1 MKHIFIL
8 LAILVLSSCKKDD
21 NNLLVPVTHE
31 LTVTYGSEFSN
42 LPVQGATVKFVGTHQ
57 EYNVTTDANG
67 KVQLTLFPDVYNIIA
82 GISLTPAE
90 AKTIT
95 HEEKATAF
103 NGFIER
109 LSINNQTALNS
120 TLALTQNNAN
130 NTLIIKQI
138 YLGSPRNAANGLDQ
152 FIEIYNATDTPINL
166 NGYAIA
172 RNARNTTNKAFNWA
186 QVTDKSNPNE
196 NYMYSQEIISFPSGY
211 TIAPRKSILI
221 ARDATNHKEA
231 AQAEWKN
238 RVPDLS
244 KADFE
249 AINPPS
255 YSGTVNDTDYPAP
268 NMVSLWN
275 GASGNA
281 GMLNL
286 YPSGDGLALIAA
298 TATDIT
304 SWEKVARPNSNGNG
318 GTGNKIF
325 VQIPAERILDG
336 VNIQTYQAGK
346 TLLMQLPQAVDA
358 GFVRPTGNQNGS
370 SFIRKYSN
378 GIYKDTN
385 NSTQDFEVIMIGDR

>member
-67 KVQLTLFPDVYNIIA
+67 KVQLTLLPDVYNIIA

-221 ARDATNHKEA
+221 ARDAT
-231 AQAEWKN
+231 
-238 RVPDLS
+238 
-244 KADFE
+244 
-249 AINPPS
+249 
-255 YSGTVNDTDYPAP
+255 
-268 NMVSLWN
+268 
-275 GASGNA
+275 
-281 GMLNL
+281 
-286 YPSGDGLALIAA
+286 
-298 TATDIT
+298 DIT